1 MRWTALAA
9 LVALT
14 LSGPARADEGKPP
27 PPDVRPDEKA
37 RPFEVEDSP
46 FEELELACIEQQ
58 DGDACLDA
66 GNAWFEGRG
75 LDKPNVTQAVNL
87 WTAGCSFRNG
97 EACLLA
103 GRQYLVGRVGILLI
117 GWKISLDFGEADR
130 LFGLAC
136 DEGVLEA
143 CGLRG
148 DLNMNPKAMLTEDG
162 PKLFHDL
169 EDDMLLA
176 RQSFEIGCPLVPG
189 PADHRSCTRLGQMYE
204 AGRGGVRQDVA
215 LALRFWERACEL
227 TEDEGDACLQAE
239 VLLEEAPPP
248 ADDDPRISVQPHRP
262 IPDIGRFEDPSSGVH
277 DEVKGEHFTRFDLE
291 LGVGARWTYGPSSVA
306 GAKLRA
312 GMNLWFNMI
321 GIALETG
328 FMTDKFAAVSRRT
341 YMRFQ
346 HALGVKV
353 AVQLPLSLPYDARM
367 HVVAGGGGTLGS
379 LKLHPADFVVA
390 YGFREHVQLVLST
403 NQQSGPR
410 QWGALRVEQQ
420 QTWHRGSGAAPE
432 HSTQVVLVA
441 GFTFGGKAPD
451 WRPKTHAGDGPD

>member
-1 MRWTALAA
+1 MNTSLWKRLLAAFTLIELLVVVAIIAILAA
-9 LVALT
+9 LLLPALIA
-14 LSGPARADEGKPP
+14 AR
-27 PPDVRPDEKA
+27 
-37 RPFEVEDSP
+37 
-46 FEELELACIEQQ
+46 
-58 DGDACLDA
+58 
-66 GNAWFEGRG
+66 
-75 LDKPNVTQAVNL
+75 
-87 WTAGCSFRNG
+87 
-97 EACLLA
+97 
-103 GRQYLVGRVGILLI
+103 
-117 GWKISLDFGEADR
+117 
-130 LFGLAC
+130 
-136 DEGVLEA
+136 
-143 CGLRG
+143 
-148 DLNMNPKAMLTEDG
+148 
-162 PKLFHDL
+162 
-169 EDDMLLA
+169 
-176 RQSFEIGCPLVPG
+176 
-189 PADHRSCTRLGQMYE
+189 
-204 AGRGGVRQDVA
+204 
-215 LALRFWERACEL
+215 ERARRSV
-227 TEDEGDACLQAE
+227 CLNNNNQ
-239 VLLEEAPPP
+239 
-248 ADDDPRISVQPHRP
+248 
-262 IPDIGRFEDPSSGVH
+262 
-277 DEVKGEHFTRFDLE
+277 
-291 LGVGARWTYGPSSVA
+291 
-306 GAKLRA
+306 
-312 GMNLWFNMI
+312 I